1 MRLNCQSAFDVLI
14 VPQIQNW
21 DEQQQQQQ
29 DSLSR
34 SKRPR
39 PFLSIFFFWLEKKK
53 IISTSIKNSL
63 FFKKRKSPCAAEY
76 FLPVNPSSFVPNL
89 FLFCFLSFLPVH
101 QNHKLNVY
109 SEMNKNG
116 NPNSV
121 ELLRERERKR
131 ESYYISIANIAKSFF
146 SYAGA
151 LIWLWQ

>member
-1 MRLNCQSAFDVLI
+1 
-14 VPQIQNW
+14 
-21 DEQQQQQQ
+21 
-29 DSLSR
+29 
-34 SKRPR
+34 
-39 PFLSIFFFWLEKKK
+39 
-53 IISTSIKNSL
+53 
-63 FFKKRKSPCAAEY
+63 
-76 FLPVNPSSFVPNL
+76 LPVNPSSFVPNL

-146 SYAGA
+146 RLWRRAHLA
-151 LIWLWQ
+151 LAMIQTVHIHFE